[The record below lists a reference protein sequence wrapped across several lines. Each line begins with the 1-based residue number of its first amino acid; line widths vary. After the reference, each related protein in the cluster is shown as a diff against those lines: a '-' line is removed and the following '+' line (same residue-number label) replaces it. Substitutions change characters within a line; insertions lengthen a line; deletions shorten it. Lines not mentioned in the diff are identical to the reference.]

1 MLLHPLVHLKYHM
14 TSQSSG
20 APCATRLISWN
31 IKGMNHPIKR
41 TRVFTH
47 LKSLG
52 PDIIFLQETHLLATE
67 RSKLERGWVDQI
79 FCSNYGARSRGVAI
93 LIKRGTPF
101 VSSQVISD
109 TNGRYIIVSGKLFGT
124 PIILANV
131 YGPNWDN
138 PQFFSRLIAKL
149 PDINSHHL
157 VLGGD
162 FNCVLDPVL
171 DRFRAGTK
179 INVSKSREVLLSF
192 LNDHGL
198 LDPWRGSNP
207 TTRQYSFYSPVHKC
221 YSRIDYFLVD
231 DRFLSFVK
239 HSKYHSIVISDHSP
253 LQLDLQMP
261 NSSTKHRTWRFDPLL
276 LADKDFINFINSQ
289 IDYFFE
295 INITPEV
302 SYSTIWEAFKA
313 YVRGQ
318 IISYSANLQSMRH
331 LRLTELSRQIKD
343 LDCRAT
349 SDPYDSN
356 LHKERLLLQSEYDCL
371 SIRDTERLLF
381 KSKQT
386 HYEHSDKA
394 GRLLAHQL
402 RQKTVKT
409 AIPEIRIAPE
419 KTTTHPQMINDQ
431 FRHYYADIYTSEANV
446 NTGEIQEF
454 LDKLD
459 IPQISLEA
467 QTFIDTRITWQEI
480 TQAISSLQSGKA
492 AGPDGISIEF

>member
-1 MLLHPLVHLKYHM
+1 M
-14 TSQSSG
+14 
-20 APCATRLISWN
+20 
-31 IKGMNHPIKR
+31 
-41 TRVFTH
+41 
-47 LKSLG
+47 
-52 PDIIFLQETHLLATE
+52 
-67 RSKLERGWVDQI
+67 
-79 FCSNYGARSRGVAI
+79 AI

-101 VSSQVISD
+101 VPSQVISD

-157 VLGGD
+157 ILGGD

-171 DRFRAGTK
+171 DRSRAGTQ
-179 INVSKSREVLLSF
+179 INISKSGEVLLSF
-192 LNDHGL
+192 LNDYRL
-198 LDPWRGSNP
+198 QDPWRSSNP
-207 TTRQYSFYSPVHKC
+207 TTRQYSFYSPVHKS

-231 DRFLSFVK
+231 DRSLSFIK
-239 HSKYHSIVISDHSP
+239 HLKYHSIIISDHCP
-253 LQLDLQMP
+253 LQLDLHMP

-276 LADKDFINFINSQ
+276 LADKDFTNFISSQ

-295 INITPEV
+295 TNTTPGM
-302 SYSTIWEAFKA
+302 SYSIIWEAFKA
-313 YVRGQ
+313 YIRGQ
-318 IISYSANLQSMRH
+318 IISYSAKLQ
-331 LRLTELSRQIKD
+331 LTDLSKQIKD
-343 LDCRAT
+343 LDCRAA
-349 SDPYDSN
+349 SDPDSN

-371 SIRDTERLLF
+371 SIRDTEQLLY

-402 RQKTVKT
+402 RQKTAKT
-409 AIPEIRIAPE
+409 AIPEIRIAPD
-419 KTTTHPQMINDQ
+419 KTTTHPQTINDQ
-431 FRHYYADIYTSEANV
+431 FRHYYADIYTSEANA

-459 IPQISLEA
+459 IPQISQEA
-467 QTFIDTRITWQEI
+467 QTFIDTPITCQEI
-480 TQAISSLQSGKA
+480 TQAISSLQGARA
-492 AGPDGISIEF
+492 AGPDGISIEFYKAFSNKLAPILGFLYTDILSTKRMPETMNRAVITV